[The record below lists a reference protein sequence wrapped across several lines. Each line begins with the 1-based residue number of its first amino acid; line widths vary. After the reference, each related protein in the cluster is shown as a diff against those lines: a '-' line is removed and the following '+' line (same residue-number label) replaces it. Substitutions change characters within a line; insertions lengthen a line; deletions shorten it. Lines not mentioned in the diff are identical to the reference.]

1 MIILQRTDIEETT
14 LSSEI
19 SDTRLDLVAQ
29 LVERWTSKPKVAGSI
44 PTVVRQIFT
53 LSSVDTQSGTHTVM
67 FYTSNKNI

>member
-44 PTVVRQIFT
+44 PTVVSRFLPCLVWIHNQEHI
-53 LSSVDTQSGTHTVM
+53 L
-67 FYTSNKNI
+67 